1 MIKKVLKAIV
11 ISPNERTVDF
21 GCLLAI
27 ARAEA
32 CRREHVS
39 VNPTVRALVFVAE
52 LGVYVAVYE
61 ATNNSEKGIPENRSE
76 K

>member
-1 MIKKVLKAIV
+1 MKALV
-11 ISPNERTVDF
+11 ISPNEKTSDF

-32 CRREHVS
+32 CRREQVTI
-39 VNPTVRALVFVAE
+39 NPPIKSLVFVAE

-61 ATNNSEKGIPENRSE
+61 VVNKVNDEQEKRRES
-76 K
+76 